1 METAD
6 SAVKKLDAHI
16 AGYLRSNGIK
26 QSDLANEIGISEVS
40 LSYKRRG
47 IRQFT
52 LAEVCKLADLI
63 GVDLDEI
70 FDENGLNS

>member
-1 METAD
+1 METAN
-6 SAVKKLDAHI
+6 SAVKKLDACI
-16 AGYLRSNGIK
+16 AGYLRSNGIT
-26 QSDLANEIGISEVS
+26 QADLAAEIGISEVS

-52 LAEVCKLADLI
+52 LVEVCKLADLM

-70 FDENGLNS
+70 FDESGLNS